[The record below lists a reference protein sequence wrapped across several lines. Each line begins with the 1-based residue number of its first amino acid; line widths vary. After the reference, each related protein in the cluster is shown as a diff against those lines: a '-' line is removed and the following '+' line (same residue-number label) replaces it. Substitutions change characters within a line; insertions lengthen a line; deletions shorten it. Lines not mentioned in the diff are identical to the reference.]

1 MNTES
6 TRSARLPIRTKLML
20 NFGLLFALVMGAMGV
35 TWLTL
40 NQIQTQAERIIE
52 RYEPQ
57 VSRVSQVELL
67 MIRISLEARHAMLSA
82 DNPADLEA
90 TLQRIG
96 DFRKQKLELLAEID
110 ADITT
115 REGKEILS
123 KIRQSDELFWK
134 LAEDTV
140 GLILAGNVAGAFNL
154 LKSDL
159 VDARNVQLQH
169 IDEQKVWQRQLMSQ
183 ALETASRTAVRVK
196 MGLAIVVTAV
206 LIAISFAIFSLMK
219 MMEGAFARA
228 QSVTTRI
235 AGGEL
240 DTNVYVRKGDEFGEL
255 FSSIVEMKDRLNNV
269 VNRVREAST
278 HIVEAASS
286 LDQTNQLLK
295 SSAEEQ
301 QQAIERSVT
310 GTHQMV
316 EAVSLSASATE
327 EVNRLVTQASEV
339 ARQGGQ
345 AVGQVVSEMQ
355 QIRNA
360 SGKISEIV
368 GVIDGIAFQTNILAL
383 NAAVE
388 AARAGEQGRGFAVV
402 AAEVRNL
409 AQRSAQAA
417 KEVKALISNSTERV
431 SSGATAAGHAG
442 DTMQSLL
449 QAVDQLSQRMEDIA
463 QATQRQRETVSV
475 MEASMSAVS
484 ERAVSNAEL
493 VGRSYSTAAA
503 LRSEAHTLDEAISA
517 FNLEVFKEPDAHSA
531 NLPTLRL
538 GHT

>member
-96 DFRKQKLELLAEID
+96 DFRRQKLELLAEID

-517 FNLEVFKEPDAHSA
+517 FNLEVFKDPDAHSA

>member
-1 MNTES
+1 
-6 TRSARLPIRTKLML
+6 ML
-20 NFGLLFALVMGAMGV
+20 NFGLLFALVLGAMAV

-96 DFRKQKLELLAEID
+96 DFRRQKLELLAEID

-463 QATQRQRETVSV
+463 EATQRQRETVSV

-517 FNLEVFKEPDAHSA
+517 FNLEVFKDPDAHSA

>member
-20 NFGLLFALVMGAMGV
+20 NFGLLFALVLGAMAV

-96 DFRKQKLELLAEID
+96 DFRRQKLELLAEID

-463 QATQRQRETVSV
+463 EATQRQRETVSV

-517 FNLEVFKEPDAHSA
+517 FNLEVFKDPDAHSA